1 MTKEEAREMIKAT
14 IRMVIACPIPVRWQ
28 SQSVMPGGG
37 ERKSRMRGS
46 NGYEVMSRG
55 EYEPG
60 DDPRDID
67 WAATAQTGGQTIIVK
82 QDIEPREIDVF
93 IVADLS
99 PTLNFGTT
107 RTTKRR
113 LLAELA
119 GSVVRSAGK
128 TQDRVGLIA
137 YCQHRVLLKRR
148 AAGAT
153 RALYPIVADI
163 ITANSEGGSGE
174 GSGLIKS
181 LSSLP
186 RHRSLVFVISDFL
199 SLSSQEKVA
208 LKRAAAAH
216 DIVCVIVQDRREREL
231 PGGWG
236 PIRLADISTA
246 TEKTVWLSDASRAA
260 YAANFNRHQSALLAD
275 LKAAHCDSAV
285 FSTEEGMQALHKMMI
300 LFGGHR
306 R

>member
-1 MTKEEAREMIKAT
+1 MTNKEAQEVIKAT
-14 IRMVIACPIPVRWQ
+14 LRMVIACPIPVRWL

-46 NGYEVMSRG
+46 NGYEVISRA

-67 WAATAQTGGQTIIVK
+67 WAATAQTGGQTIIVR
-82 QDIEPREIDVF
+82 QEAEAREIDVY
-93 IVADLS
+93 IVADLG
-99 PTLNFGTT
+99 PTMNFGTT
-107 RTTKRR
+107 RTTKRG

-119 GSVVRSAGK
+119 GSIVRSAGK
-128 TQDRVGLIA
+128 TLDRVGLIA
-137 YCQHRVLLKRR
+137 YSQHRIVLKRR
-148 AAGAT
+148 PTGAA

-163 ITANSEGGSGE
+163 ITANTEGDKTV

-199 SLSSQEKVA
+199 SLSNQEKAA
-208 LKRAAAAH
+208 LKRAANSH
-216 DIVCVIVQDRREREL
+216 DVVCVVVQDLREREL
-231 PGGWG
+231 PVGWG
-236 PIRLADISTA
+236 PIRLVDLGTA
-246 TEKTVWLSDASRAA
+246 KSKTIWLSDASRTA
-260 YAANFNRHQSALLAD
+260 YAANFERHQSTLLAD
-275 LKAAHCDSAV
+275 LKEAHCQSAV

>member
-1 MTKEEAREMIKAT
+1 MTKEDAREAIKAT
-14 IRMVIACPIPVRWQ
+14 IRMVVSCPIPVRWQ

-93 IVADLS
+93 VLADLS
-99 PTLNFGTT
+99 PTMNFGTA
-107 RTTKRR
+107 RTTKRG
-113 LLAELA
+113 LLAELT

-137 YCQHRVLLKRR
+137 YSQHSVLVKRR
-148 AAGAT
+148 ATGAT

-163 ITANSEGGSGE
+163 ITAKADDGSCQ

-181 LSSLP
+181 LGSLP
-186 RHRSLVFVISDFL
+186 RHRSLVFIISDFL
-199 SLSSQEKVA
+199 NISSQEKAA
-208 LKRAAAAH
+208 LKRAASKH
-216 DIVCVIVQDRREREL
+216 DLVCVIVQDRREREL
-231 PGGWG
+231 PEGWG
-236 PIRLADISTA
+236 PIRLADINTA
-246 TEKTVWLSDASRAA
+246 AAKTIWLSDASRATF
-260 YAANFNRHQSALLAD
+260 AANFARHQSALLAD